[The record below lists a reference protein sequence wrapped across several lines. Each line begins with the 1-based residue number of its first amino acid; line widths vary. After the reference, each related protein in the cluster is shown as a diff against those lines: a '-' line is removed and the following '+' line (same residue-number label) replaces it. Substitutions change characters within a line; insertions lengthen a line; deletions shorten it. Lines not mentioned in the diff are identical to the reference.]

1 MISWVRPRYLKMLL
15 DRSHSSVAVVLI
27 FCITLLA
34 ALSLATQS
42 AVSASSSAWDERS
55 PAELEEHQS
64 AAVRHF
70 RRTLARMQPLI
81 KRYGYWAAV
90 GATLV
95 EGMGIPAPGQTL
107 LIAGAFE
114 AAHGRMNIA
123 LLLLL
128 VTGGAIVGNS
138 LGYGIGRWGGR
149 AVLHKLKVNPQRQ
162 QYLDDLFK
170 RRGGPIILLAR
181 FVDGLRQLNGIISG
195 VMKMPWWIFTAYN
208 VGGALLWTF
217 AWGLGT
223 YYLGRDIRFIAAFF
237 HRHRAF
243 LFALSVTALLVLL
256 VYFFSPKNRA
266 LDDDA

>member
-1 MISWVRPRYLKMLL
+1 MISWVRPRYFKMLL
-15 DRSHSSVAVVLI
+15 DPSRSSVAIVLI
-27 FCITLLA
+27 FRVALLG

-42 AVSASSSAWDERS
+42 AVSASPAGDEPSSVES
-55 PAELEEHQS
+55 KEHQS

-70 RRTLARMQPLI
+70 RCSIARMQPLI
-81 KRYGYWAAV
+81 KRYGYWAAA

-114 AAHGRMNIA
+114 AARGRMNIA

-128 VTGGAIVGNS
+128 VTGGAVVGNS
-138 LGYGIGRWGGR
+138 LGYVIGRWAGR
-149 AVLHKLKVNPQRQ
+149 AALHKLKVNPQRQ

-195 VMKMPWWIFTAYN
+195 VMKMPWWTFTAYN

-243 LFALSVTALLVLL
+243 FFALSVTALLALL

-266 LDDDA
+266 LNEDA